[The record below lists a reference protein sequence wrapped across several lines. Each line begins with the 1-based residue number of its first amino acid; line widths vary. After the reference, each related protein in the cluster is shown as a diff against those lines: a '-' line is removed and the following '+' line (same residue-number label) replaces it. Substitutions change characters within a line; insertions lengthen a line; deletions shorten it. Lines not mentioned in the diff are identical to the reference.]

1 MAFKSIYIWPTFR
14 AEILIQ
20 KRNAQE
26 FWMIEPEIA
35 FCNLNGIMDVE
46 EDMLKYIVKYVL
58 RECKTEI
65 EFLNKFVEQGL
76 LDKLTKLVDSKFTR
90 ISHEEVI
97 TILKEAKVKFE
108 FEPKYGEDIAK
119 EHEKYITEYFN
130 GPVFITNWPKI

>member
-1 MAFKSIYIWPTFR
+1 
-14 AEILIQ
+14 
-20 KRNAQE
+20 
-26 FWMIEPEIA
+26 MIEPEIA
-35 FCNLNGIMDVE
+35 FCDLNGIMDVE